1 MEINYFQGFCKSKEP
16 KIDSFQFK
24 IPLIEAFQCFSQAD
38 ELTHNPH
45 TKNIQDIINLLE
57 TVINGGGEYQG
68 SITNNN
74 GEVVITR
81 NETELTNTK
90 TNHLLKEYCQSIKG
104 FCVSIENIKTQLSNQ
119 SQSYLTFT
127 ITSKLKPA
135 EQYFE
140 GILNYTNGLNTCLDD
155 IKILIF
161 EIGLFSIKH
170 LEKVHQLIENAIIQ
184 DCDLTYDFIAKKG
197 HFEEVLT
204 ILHKSCKPEYKDFC
218 HITKEKERFQRLEL
232 KLGIRKGNQF
242 KWLYCQLYSKSLD
255 ILFHDKHKEYYT
267 PLKTI
272 VKQAYNENNL
282 EICRM
287 EVNLKSLSFLNKNA
301 KEIIKGIGFDKPKG
315 SLSFKDIEK
324 FQKMIQTVMG
334 ITLNEYIETNGMIDT
349 KIDTYTK
356 EYSKKS
362 QLKPVEYEL
371 IKQTFQNTIN
381 QYKEVEVWNDI
392 LIKEIFE
399 KEIYQKTLLTNT
411 ASYFKHAQGKSEA
424 IKRYKKLK
432 EDIFNFWKGLFI
444 AQEIYTENNNDK
456 RCQNIKLHSNPFEL
470 IKSIMI

>member
-1 MEINYFQGFCKSKEP
+1 MQINYFQGFCKSKEP

-24 IPLIEAFQCFSQAD
+24 IPLIEASKCFSRLN
-38 ELTHNPH
+38 ELTH

-68 SITNNN
+68 SITNIN

-90 TNHLLKEYCQSIKG
+90 TNHLLKEYCNTIKG
-104 FCVSIENIKTQLSNQ
+104 FCVSIESIQ
-119 SQSYLTFT
+119 SITCLTFT

-140 GILNYTNGLNTCLDD
+140 GILNYKKGLNHCLDD

-161 EIGLFSIKH
+161 ETGLFSIKH
-170 LEKVHQLIENAIIQ
+170 LDKVHQLIENAIIQ
-184 DCDLTYDFIAKKG
+184 DCDLTYDFIATKG
-197 HFEEVLT
+197 NFEKVLK
-204 ILHKSCKPEYKDFC
+204 ILHQSCKSEYKDFC
-218 HITKEKERFQRLEL
+218 NITKERERSKRLEL

-255 ILFHDKHKEYYT
+255 ILFHEKHKEYYT
-267 PLKTI
+267 PLQAI
-272 VKQAYNENNL
+272 VKEAYNENNL

-287 EVNLKSLSFLNKNA
+287 EVNLKSLSFINKNA
-301 KEIIKGIGFDKPKG
+301 KEITKGIGFDKPKG
-315 SLSFKDIEK
+315 SFSFKDIEK

-334 ITLNEYIETNGMIDT
+334 ITLNKYIETNDMAQS
-349 KIDTYTK
+349 KIDDYTK

-362 QLKPVEYEL
+362 QLKPAEYEL
-371 IKQTFQNTIN
+371 IKQAFQNTLN
-381 QYKEVEVWNDI
+381 KYKELEVWNDNI
-392 LIKEIFE
+392 IKEVFE
-399 KEIYQKTLLTNT
+399 GEIYQRILLINT
-411 ASYFKHAQGKSEA
+411 AGHYQHAQGRSEA

-432 EDIFNFWKGLFI
+432 EDIYNLWKGLFI

-456 RCQNIKLHSNPFEL
+456 RCQNIKLHSNPFEI